1 MPLDTKSI
9 LRPTKEKKQHMLI
22 NLGVKHANKPS
33 HKEALVGDGI
43 QHHRIDGQRGCIL
56 VGGKVTLT
64 TCLKN

>member
-1 MPLDTKSI
+1 MVSIFCIDQMRNYPELIPLDTDSI

-43 QHHRIDGQRGCIL
+43 QHRRIDA
-56 VGGKVTLT
+56 
-64 TCLKN
+64 